1 MNRVNR
7 VFYFFSI
14 LSFLFGLVIVAIA
27 LDFRDDWRP
36 RPIDFAH
43 GPTHSGIST
52 LWERVSIFLL
62 FFLFRERRELAH
74 DKCSQEVEARKV

>member
-1 MNRVNR
+1 M
-7 VFYFFSI
+7 
-14 LSFLFGLVIVAIA
+14 AIA

>member
-43 GPTHSGIST
+43 GPTHSGILT
-52 LWERVSIFLL
+52 LRERVSIF
-62 FFLFRERRELAH
+62 FIFLFRERRELAH